1 MPGAARAEK
10 TGMDQREEK
19 VRFETPNHTIRG
31 TVTLARE
38 GYRSRVSDMLNASE
52 RVFIP
57 LTDATIEPLTGGE
70 ITHHQFVAVA
80 RSHIVFAVG
89 IDTAR

>member
-1 MPGAARAEK
+1 MSVRGCAEK
-10 TGMDQREEK
+10 EVMDQREEK
-19 VRFETPNHTIRG
+19 VIFETPSHTIRG

-52 RVFIP
+52 RTFIP
-57 LTDATIEPLTGGE
+57 LTDATIEPLRGGE
-70 ITHHQFVAVA
+70 VTRHPFVAVA

-89 IDTAR
+89 LEA

>member
-1 MPGAARAEK
+1 
-10 TGMDQREEK
+10 MDQREEK
-19 VRFETPNHTIRG
+19 VIFETSSHTIRG

-52 RVFIP
+52 RTFIP
-57 LTDATIEPLTGGE
+57 LTDATIEPLSGGE
-70 ITHHQFVAVA
+70 VTHHSFVAVA

-89 IDTAR
+89 LKP

>member
-1 MPGAARAEK
+1 
-10 TGMDQREEK
+10 MDQREEK
-19 VRFETPNHTIRG
+19 VRFETPSHTIRG

-57 LTDATIEPLTGGE
+57 LTDATIEPIGGGE
-70 ITHHQFVAVA
+70 TSHHPFVAVA
-80 RSHIVFAVG
+80 RSHIVFVVG
-89 IDTAR
+89 IEA